1 MAYQPM
7 YNAYAGV
14 PYGYPGYYPQTT
26 APMGQSTAYQ
36 QPINGLVSVTGIE
49 GAKAYQLPP
58 NSSMPLFDQNN
69 DILYLKTTDSAGYPT
84 IRSFSFKAVEQ
95 ADQKSQAAD
104 YVTRSEFDA
113 LVHDVKVLVGKMESA
128 SEPKGADHGE

>member
-26 APMGQSTAYQ
+26 APMGQQTTYQ
-36 QPINGLVSVTGIE
+36 QPINGLVSVTGID

-58 NSSMPLFDQNN
+58 NSSMPLFDNGS
-69 DILYLKTTDSAGYPT
+69 DVLYVKTTDGAGFPT
-84 IRSFSFKAVEQ
+84 IRTYRFEPMGQEQ
-95 ADQKSQAAD
+95 LASVD
-104 YVTRSEFDA
+104 YVPRSEFEA
-113 LVHDVKVLVGKMESA
+113 LVEQVGALAAGAAKPAARAGKAA
-128 SEPKGADHGE
+128 SDGE